1 MSNLIVKTQFVF
13 IIFVYQVDSG
23 EVVREKLG
31 VPCDPGPTHT
41 LPIIFFGI
49 QVKGEYGWRRF
60 VLDGWRRFVLDGRR
74 GFTDYSIVVSLD
86 GWRSGFRASGRAKGL
101 AAVE

>member
-13 IIFVYQVDSG
+13 II
-23 EVVREKLG
+23 
-31 VPCDPGPTHT
+31 
-41 LPIIFFGI
+41 
-49 QVKGEYGWRRF
+49 
-60 VLDGWRRFVLDGRR
+60 FVLDGRR

>member
-1 MSNLIVKTQFVF
+1 MGGCCYVVSSDAYDRKRKEHYTFVQF
-13 IIFVYQVDSG
+13 DSG

-31 VPCDPGPTHT
+31 VPCDPGPTQT

-49 QVKGEYGWRRF
+49 QVKGEYGWRP
-60 VLDGWRRFVLDGRR
+60 FVLDGRR

>member
-31 VPCDPGPTHT
+31 VPCDPGPTPT

-49 QVKGEYGWRRF
+49 QVKGEY
-60 VLDGWRRFVLDGRR
+60 GWRRFVLDGRR